1 MQPRRRQRLVALGA
15 SWQPTERANRVFD
28 LSLINNCLGE
38 SSGGEIMALLTF
50 GAFVLDTAQK
60 RVYRHHRRVGLAGM
74 PLEVFYYLIEHAA
87 DGRIVTRDELRKQI
101 WRCKVEDVTIR
112 SCIGNLRE
120 ALGDPVAHPRYL
132 GTQGR
137 AGWRLLRPVSRLPM
151 HSRSA
156 LPPAPGGAYD
166 AACYVTRPAEEHV
179 LSSCMQLPGR
189 AAVIFGPPGS
199 GKRLLIEH
207 TIAQALQDES
217 APLGRALRVSVRSA
231 VEPPATS
238 LDALLKELGRLLLQ
252 ASGQPDKDS
261 HRTLETFWSP
271 PILAKEKL
279 RELVLHLLSSG
290 APSGKS
296 QPTALV
302 FCEADRLASCR
313 FQEDVFNML
322 RAWQEDPFFDA
333 MRLLIETNL
342 PSHLFPM
349 GCQSSLWTKVHRVDV
364 SRIKREQLSRL
375 AELHNVQ
382 ASKLECDRL
391 GELVGWNVYLCRVA
405 LFHAA
410 VHGMPLGAVLA
421 AYKPEQRAFSAFA
434 DHLEDLSHDL
444 ERLDATGALSKPIGL
459 LLKEAVDGV
468 SLPPETAWRL
478 MRKGVVAATETRGQ
492 FRSRCPLYRDFFRV
506 EPS

>member
-1 MQPRRRQRLVALGA
+1 
-15 SWQPTERANRVFD
+15 
-28 LSLINNCLGE
+28 
-38 SSGGEIMALLTF
+38 MALLTF
-50 GAFVLDTAQK
+50 GDFVLDTTAKQIF
-60 RVYRHHRRVGLAGM
+60 RHHRRVGLAGK
-74 PLEVFYYLIEHAA
+74 PFEVLCYFLEHAA

-112 SCIGNLRE
+112 SCLSNLRE
-120 ALGDPVAHPRYL
+120 ALGDPVAHPRYI

-137 AGWRLLRPVSRLPM
+137 AGWHLLRPASRLPT

-166 AACYVTRPAEEHV
+166 AAYYVPRPAEEQV
-179 LSSCMQLPGR
+179 LSSCLQAPGR
-189 AAVIFGPPGS
+189 AAMIFGPPGS
-199 GKRLLIEH
+199 GKRLLIERA
-207 TIAQALQDES
+207 IAQALQDER

-231 VEPPATS
+231 VEPSAVS

-252 ASGQPDKDS
+252 ASGQPDEDARKV
-261 HRTLETFWSP
+261 LERFWSP

-290 APSGKS
+290 PPSEQE

-302 FCEADRLASCR
+302 FCEADRLAGCR

-322 RAWQEDPFFDA
+322 RAWQEDPFFDS

-342 PSHLFPM
+342 PSHLFPI

-382 ASKLECDRL
+382 SSKLDCDRL
-391 GELVGWNVYLCRVA
+391 GELVGWNVHLCRVA
-405 LFHAA
+405 LFQAA
-410 VHGMPLGAVLA
+410 VHGMSLGAVLA
-421 AYKPEQRAFSAFA
+421 AYKPDQRAFSAFA

-444 ERLDATGALSKPIGL
+444 ERLDATGAFSKSIGL

-468 SLPPETAWRL
+468 PLPPETAWRL
-478 MRKGVVAATETRGQ
+478 MRKGVVATTETRGQ
-492 FRSRCPLYRDFFRV
+492 FRSRCPLYADFFRV